1 MFPVRSGRRFRR
13 QQGRTIMKSLLMC
26 GAAMTLALTVSACGG
41 KPSAVSAAG
50 VQATAYTP
58 QSDGSAAYADRPS
71 YNSQRDVNVPK
82 VDGKPMWASNRTHTA
97 EENAQ
102 YQFTRNGHDFGASS
116 ETDYVA
122 KAHAFIDHPPEDIQT
137 VDRRN
142 GDRLL
147 YDARQNV
154 FAVVS
159 SEGAPRTMFKPRGG
173 ASYWAQQKDQESQ
186 RPDRGGTSGGENQG

>member
-1 MFPVRSGRRFRR
+1 MR
-13 QQGRTIMKSLLMC
+13 KLLLC
-26 GAAMTLALTVSACGG
+26 GATMGLALAVCACGG
-41 KPSAVSAAG
+41 KPSAVAGAGGQSVGGAPQQSA
-50 VQATAYTP
+50 P
-58 QSDGSAAYADRPS
+58 AAYAERAS
-71 YNSQRDVNVPK
+71 YTGQRDSNVPK

-102 YQFTRNGHDFGASS
+102 YQFTRNGRDFGASS
-116 ETDYVA
+116 EADYVA
-122 KAHAFIDHPPEDIQT
+122 KAHAFIDHPPTDIQT

-147 YDARQNV
+147 YDPKQNV

-173 ASYWAQQKDQESQ
+173 VSYWTQQRDRESPRPEGGGISSGDQ
-186 RPDRGGTSGGENQG
+186 G

>member
-1 MFPVRSGRRFRR
+1 M
-13 QQGRTIMKSLLMC
+13 IMKQLFVC
-26 GAAMTLALTVSACGG
+26 GAAALAFTLAACGG
-41 KPSAVSAAG
+41 KPSAVSAGG
-50 VQATAYTP
+50 VQATAYAP
-58 QSDGSAAYADRPS
+58 PSDSSGAYADHAS
-71 YNSQRDVNVPK
+71 YNAQRDANVPK

-102 YQFTRNGHDFGASS
+102 YQFTRNGHDFGAST

-122 KAHAFIDHPPEDIQT
+122 RAHAFIDHPPADIQT

-159 SEGAPRTMFKPRGG
+159 GEGAPRTMFKPRGG
-173 ASYWAQQKDQESQ
+173 ASYWAQQRDRESP
-186 RPDRGGTSGGENQG
+186 RPDGAAGGDQS

>member
-1 MFPVRSGRRFRR
+1 
-13 QQGRTIMKSLLMC
+13 MKKLLFY
-26 GAAMTLALTVSACGG
+26 GTAMAFALTVSACGG
-41 KPSAVSAAG
+41 KPSAVSTTG
-50 VQATAYTP
+50 VQTTAYTP
-58 QSDGSAAYADRPS
+58 QSDSSAAYADRPS
-71 YNSQRDVNVPK
+71 YNDQRDANVPK

-102 YQFTRNGHDFGASS
+102 YQFSRNGRDFGASS
-116 ETDYVA
+116 EADYVA
-122 KAHAFIDHPPEDIQT
+122 KAHAFIDHPPGDIQT

-147 YDARQNV
+147 YDAKQNV

-173 ASYWAQQKDQESQ
+173 ASYWTQQKDRESAPAEG
-186 RPDRGGTSGGENQG
+186 RANAGGDQNQG

>member
-1 MFPVRSGRRFRR
+1 
-13 QQGRTIMKSLLMC
+13 MKSLLLC

-41 KPSAVSAAG
+41 KPSAVSSGG
-50 VQATAYTP
+50 VQASAYTP
-58 QSDGSAAYADRPS
+58 QPDASAAYADRPS
-71 YNSQRDVNVPK
+71 YNNQRDANVPK

-102 YQFTRNGHDFGASS
+102 YQFSRNGHDFGASS

-122 KAHAFIDHPPEDIQT
+122 KAHAFIDHPPADIQT

-173 ASYWAQQKDQESQ
+173 ASYWAQQKDRDNP
-186 RPDRGGTSGGENQG
+186 RPEGGAASSGGDQG

>member
-1 MFPVRSGRRFRR
+1 
-13 QQGRTIMKSLLMC
+13 MC
-26 GAAMTLALTVSACGG
+26 
-41 KPSAVSAAG
+41 P
-50 VQATAYTP
+50 
-58 QSDGSAAYADRPS
+58 R
-71 YNSQRDVNVPK
+71 

-102 YQFTRNGHDFGASS
+102 YQFGKNGHDFGAST
-116 ETDYVA
+116 EAEYVA
-122 KAHAFIDHPPEDIQT
+122 KAHAFIDHPPADIQT

-147 YDARQNV
+147 YDAKQNV

-173 ASYWAQQKDQESQ
+173 ATYWTQQKDRESAPPEG
-186 RPDRGGTSGGENQG
+186 RASSGGDQNQG

>member
-1 MFPVRSGRRFRR
+1 MNKLLLSG
-13 QQGRTIMKSLLMC
+13 T
-26 GAAMTLALTVSACGG
+26 AAAIAVALTACGE
-41 KPSAVSAAG
+41 KPSAVSAGGA
-50 VQATAYTP
+50 QAAAYAP
-58 QSDGSAAYADRPS
+58 QSDSSAAYADHSS
-71 YNSQRDVNVPK
+71 YNDQRDANVPK
-82 VDGKPMWASNRTHTA
+82 IGGKPMWASNRTHTA

-102 YQFTRNGHDFGASS
+102 YQFGKNGHDFAAAN

-122 KAHAFIDHPPEDIQT
+122 KAHAFIDHPPTDIQT

-147 YDARQNV
+147 YDAKQNV

-173 ASYWAQQKDQESQ
+173 ASYWTQQKDRESA
-186 RPDRGGTSGGENQG
+186 PSGGRPNAAGDQNQG

>member
-1 MFPVRSGRRFRR
+1 MKRFF
-13 QQGRTIMKSLLMC
+13 IC
-26 GAAMTLALTVSACGG
+26 GVATALALTVWSCGA
-41 KPSAVSAAG
+41 KPSAVSTSG
-50 VQATAYTP
+50 VQATDYTP
-58 QSDGSAAYADRPS
+58 QADSSAAYSDRRS
-71 YNSQRDVNVPK
+71 YNEQRDANVPK

-102 YQFTRNGHDFGASS
+102 YQFTRNGHDFGAAT

-122 KAHAFIDHPPEDIQT
+122 KAHAFIDHPPSDIQT
-137 VDRRN
+137 VNRRN

-147 YDARQNV
+147 YDPRQNV

-173 ASYWAQQKDQESQ
+173 PSYWTQQKDRESP
-186 RPDRGGTSGGENQG
+186 RPQGAGTSGGDQG